1 LGWKQIHASGTGQ
14 RYAIV
19 RQNTSAPPKLLN
31 SWKEIAAYLD
41 RGVRTV
47 QRWERELQLPVH
59 RIGKGRRSPVYV
71 LVSELNFWMSTS
83 GIDKAEDPKPQMLQF
98 SRALPRSAQ
107 DPRRL
112 LTSIQALARN
122 LAEASV
128 RQHREAE
135 LLQKRIAE
143 MRARMR

>member
-1 LGWKQIHASGTGQ
+1 M
-14 RYAIV
+14 
-19 RQNTSAPPKLLN
+19 RQNSNLAPKVLN
-31 SWKEIAAYLD
+31 SWKEIASYLN

-83 GIDKAEDPKPQMLQF
+83 GIIHKADHLSSPKIVQF
-98 SRALPRSAQ
+98 PRALPSSAQ
-107 DPRRL
+107 DSRRL
-112 LTSIQALARN
+112 LNNMLVLARN

-135 LLQKRIAE
+135 LLQKRIYE
-143 MRARMR
+143 MRARIR

>member
-1 LGWKQIHASGTGQ
+1 M
-14 RYAIV
+14 V
-19 RQNTSAPPKLLN
+19 RQNINAAPKALN
-31 SWKEIAAYLD
+31 SWKEIASYLD

-47 QRWERELQLPVH
+47 QRWERELELPVH

-83 GIDKAEDPKPQMLQF
+83 GAIQKTENSKPQLLQF
-98 SRALPRSAQ
+98 PRSLPRSAQ
-107 DPRRL
+107 DSRRL
-112 LTSIQALARN
+112 LASMQTLARS

-135 LLQKRIAE
+135 LLQKRIME
-143 MRARMR
+143 MKARMR